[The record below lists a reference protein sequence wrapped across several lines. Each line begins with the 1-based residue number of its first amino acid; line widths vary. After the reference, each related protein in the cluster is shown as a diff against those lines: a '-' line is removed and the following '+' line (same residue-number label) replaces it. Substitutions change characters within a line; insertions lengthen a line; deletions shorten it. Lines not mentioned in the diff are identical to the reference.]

1 MKTPKVADLC
11 QRSPQCAVHSFARV
25 DRLTPAP
32 TLTPL
37 DYDWL
42 SALLTKTPAALRHEL
57 VGPTS
62 DAHVVLTA
70 STTQLQ
76 AFIRTHAADRAA
88 FKKPIELEAVK
99 RQ

>member
-1 MKTPKVADLC
+1 MKTPKVAFYNVHLL
-11 QRSPQCAVHSFARV
+11 PIHSFVRV

-32 TLTPL
+32 IFTPL

-42 SALLTKTPAALRHEL
+42 SDLLTKTPGELRHEL
-57 VGPTS
+57 VGPSS

-70 STTQLQ
+70 PTTQLQ
-76 AFIRTHAADRAA
+76 AFIRAHAADSAA

-99 RQ
+99 RE